1 MSPKDAGFSTKSVHS
16 GERLCPL
23 TGSII
28 TPIYQTSNFG
38 FTDLDSLKR
47 VFADHSKGYFYTR
60 YSNPTLEA
68 VEGKIADLM
77 GAQKALVFSSGMA
90 ALTTA
95 TMSVVSSGDHI
106 VSAFDIYGGTF
117 NFFTNVLPRYGVTV
131 DLVETTDAGKLAE
144 SIRPNTKLIFF
155 ESPTN
160 PLLKLMDISEV
171 AKIGKKRGITTF
183 VDNTFAT
190 PFNQKP
196 LERGINL
203 VMHSA
208 TKYLGGH
215 SDLIGG
221 VVAGG
226 EELMR
231 KVMSSR
237 YVFGGIS
244 DPQSAWL
251 LMRGVKTLKVRME
264 AHNQNGMQ
272 VAQFL
277 EDHPRIDRVYYPGLK
292 SHPQHELAKR
302 QMKGFG
308 GMVSFEVRG
317 ESDALGQFLGRLRIC
332 QLAVSLG
339 GIESLICPP
348 ALTTHRRLSKSE
360 RNRAGIKDNLI
371 RLSVGIEDAQ
381 DLTDDLEGALN
392 SIS

>member
-1 MSPKDAGFSTKSVHS
+1 MNRKDRGFSTKSIHS

-23 TGSII
+23 TGSIT

-38 FTDLDSLKR
+38 FADLDSLR
-47 VFADHSKGYFYTR
+47 GVFADHSKGYFYTR
-60 YSNPTLEA
+60 YTNPTFEA
-68 VEGKIADLM
+68 IEKKLADIM
-77 GAQKALVFSSGMA
+77 GGQKASIFSSGMA

-95 TMSVVSSGDHI
+95 ILSLVSSGDHI

-117 NFFTNVLPRYGVTV
+117 NFFANVLPRYGVNV
-131 DLVETTDAGKLAE
+131 DLIETTDAGRLAD
-144 SIRPNTKLIFF
+144 SIRPNTKVIFF

-160 PLLKLMDISEV
+160 PLLKLMDIDEV
-171 AKIGKKRGITTF
+171 AKIGKERGIVTF
-183 VDNTFAT
+183 MDNTFAT

-196 LERGINL
+196 LEMGIDL
-203 VMHSA
+203 VMHST

-221 VVAGG
+221 AVAGG
-226 EELMR
+226 EELMV

-237 YVFGGIS
+237 YVFGGIP

-264 AHNQNGMQ
+264 AHNKNGMRL
-272 VAQFL
+272 AQFL
-277 EDHPRIDRVYYPGLK
+277 EDHPRVDRVYYPGLK
-292 SHPQHELAKR
+292 SHPQHELGKR

-308 GMVSFEVRG
+308 GMVSFEVG
-317 ESDALGQFLGRLRIC
+317 GGNDALDKFLSRLQIC

-348 ALTTHRRLSKSE
+348 ALTTHRRLSQSE
-360 RNRAGIKDNLI
+360 RIKAGIKDNLL

-381 DLTDDLEGALN
+381 DLIEDLDQAL
-392 SIS
+392 SAIS

>member
-1 MSPKDAGFSTKSVHS
+1 MNPKDPGFSTKSVHS
-16 GERLCPL
+16 GEKLCPL

-28 TPIYQTSNFG
+28 TPIYQTSTFG
-38 FTDLDSLKR
+38 FPDLDSLKS

-68 VEGKIADLM
+68 TEEKLADIM

-90 ALTTA
+90 ALTSA
-95 TMSVVSSGDHI
+95 IMSLVCSGDHI

-117 NFFTNVLPRYGVTV
+117 NFFANVLPRYGVTV
-131 DLVETTDAGKLAE
+131 DLIETTEAGNLTDSVK
-144 SIRPNTKLIFF
+144 PNTKVIFF

-160 PLLKLMDISEV
+160 PLLKLMDIQEV
-171 AKIGKKRGITTF
+171 AKIGKEHGIPTF
-183 VDNTFAT
+183 MDNTFAT
-190 PFNQKP
+190 PFNQRP
-196 LERGINL
+196 IEMGIDL

-226 EELMR
+226 QELMQR
-231 KVMSSR
+231 VMSSR
-237 YVFGGIS
+237 YVFGGIP

-251 LMRGVKTLKVRME
+251 LMRGVKTLEVRME
-264 AHNQNGMQ
+264 AHNQNGLK

-277 EDHPRIDRVYYPGLK
+277 ENHPRVDRVYYPGLR
-292 SHPQHELAKR
+292 SHPQHELGKN

-308 GMVSFEVRG
+308 GMVSFEVKG
-317 ESDALGQFLGRLRIC
+317 GSESVTQFLGSLRIC

-348 ALTTHRRLSKSE
+348 ALTTHRRLTKSE
-360 RNRAGIKDNLI
+360 RFRAGIKDNLI
-371 RLSVGIEDAQ
+371 RLSLGIENAQ
-381 DLTDDLEGALN
+381 DLIGDLDQALN